1 MNNDDLDYLKTLSI
15 LYTED
20 DDNIRGQLAQ
30 FLKRRCANLYLGKNG
45 KEGLKIFKKY
55 HPDIVITDIL
65 MPEMDG
71 LKMGEAMRAISP
83 KIPIII
89 TTAFEE
95 PRYFQCAIDL
105 GVDKYVMK
113 PVELGVLE
121 NALLKCT
128 RAIRAEIAFN
138 ELHERTAEL
147 LEAQHLAKLGYWRAN
162 LETGTFTGSEEFLR
176 IFEFETIS
184 FGLNY
189 ADFLKTVHPD
199 DRDWVSEKYE
209 EHLHKN
215 TEYDIEHRL
224 LFPDGSIKYIH
235 ERRQTERDEAGNP
248 IRTLGTVQDI
258 TERKQAELELI
269 QYRQHLESL
278 VFSRTKELE
287 KAKNE
292 AEFAN
297 CAKSVFLA
305 NMSHELRTPLNAILG
320 FAQLIERDPLLSE
333 GHRKE
338 LQTINRAGRHL
349 LSLINDVLE
358 IARIESGH
366 TQTKNEI
373 FDLYELL
380 QSVEEMIRVRA
391 EAKKLTFEVK
401 RVGGFPRFVQGD
413 APHLRQVLLNL
424 LGNSIKYTDE
434 GFITLQLLS
443 MGGDEIRFEII
454 DSGIGI
460 AAEDLDNI
468 FKAFYQTTK
477 GIAKGEGT
485 GLGLAISK
493 EFVRLMGGNMTAES
507 VDGQGST
514 FGFTIPLSEVDS
526 PVIIP
531 KSEGRVVALANGQP
545 NYRVLIV
552 EDNADNRLLL
562 TRILESVGFEVQA
575 VDNGNEAVEAF
586 QSWVP
591 DFIWM
596 DIRMP
601 VMDGYEATKQ
611 IRALPNGNNVKIAA
625 LTASAFI
632 EDRDSILSAGCDDM
646 LTKPLSE
653 DDIFGVMQRL
663 LPLEFCYELPL
674 NSHNAATVTLDLSCL
689 PLEWREELHCAA
701 ESLDIEASQ
710 SVIQKM
716 TADFP
721 EQARILEKAVENFH
735 FDQILQALILCSAN
749 NSPTVKLAT

>member
-1 MNNDDLDYLKTLSI
+1 MNNDDLDYLKTLTI

-71 LKMGEAMRAISP
+71 LKMGEAIRAISP
-83 KIPIII
+83 KISIII

-113 PVELGVLE
+113 PVELDVLE
-121 NALLKCT
+121 DALLKCA

-138 ELHERTAEL
+138 ELHERTVEL
-147 LEAQHLAKLGYWRAN
+147 LEAQHLAKLGYWRSN
-162 LETGTFTGSEEFLR
+162 LEDGTFTWSEEFLR
-176 IFEFETIS
+176 IFEFETTS
-184 FGLNY
+184 YGLSY
-189 ADFLKTVHPD
+189 VDFLKAVHPD
-199 DRDWVSEKYE
+199 DRDWVSKKYE

-235 ERRQTERDEAGNP
+235 ERRQTERDDEGNP
-248 IRTLGTVQDI
+248 FCILGTVQDI
-258 TERKQAELELI
+258 TERKRVELELI

-278 VFSRTKELE
+278 VFSRTEELE

-366 TQTKNEI
+366 TLTKNEV

-380 QSVEEMIRVRA
+380 QSVEEMIRGRA
-391 EAKKLTFEVK
+391 EAKKLTFDVK
-401 RVGGFPRFVQGD
+401 RVGSFPRFVQGD

-424 LGNSIKYTDE
+424 LGNAIKYTDS
-434 GFITLQLLS
+434 GFITLQLSS
-443 MGGDEIRFEII
+443 MDDSICFEIT

-460 AAEDLDNI
+460 AAADLDNI

-493 EFVRLMGGNMTAES
+493 EFVRLMGGNITAQS
-507 VDGQGST
+507 IDGQGST
-514 FGFTIPLSEVDS
+514 FGFTIPLPEVDS
-526 PVIIP
+526 PVILS

-545 NYRVLIV
+545 NYRVLIA

-575 VDNGNEAVEAF
+575 VNNGNEAVETF
-586 QSWVP
+586 QSWLP

-611 IRALPNGNNVKIAA
+611 IRALPNGQNVKIAA

-646 LTKPLSE
+646 LTKPLRE
-653 DDIFGVMQRL
+653 DDIFEVMRHL
-663 LPLEFCYELPL
+663 LSLEFRYELPL
-674 NSHNAATVTLDLSCL
+674 NSNNAETVTLDLSCL

-701 ESLDIEASQ
+701 ELLDIEASQ
-710 SVIQKM
+710 SAIQKIA
-716 TADFP
+716 TNFP
-721 EQARILEKAVENFH
+721 EQARILEKAVGNFH
-735 FDQILQALILCSAN
+735 FDQILQALTQCSAN
-749 NSPTVKLAT
+749 NSPTVKLPA